1 MLINENFEVFNEQL
15 NLAVRNSL
23 NKQSLDK
30 SMATNIELEQ
40 QGSLQNQLEETSA
53 NVLTTE
59 SDAF

>member
-53 NVLTTE
+53 HVLTTE